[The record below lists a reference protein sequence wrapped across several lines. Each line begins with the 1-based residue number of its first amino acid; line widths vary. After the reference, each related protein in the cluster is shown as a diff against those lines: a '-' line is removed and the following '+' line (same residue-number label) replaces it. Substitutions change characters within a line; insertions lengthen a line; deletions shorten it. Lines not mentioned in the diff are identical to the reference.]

1 MRLLTQTLLPAEK
14 LAVWG
19 PQRKKNTLTTSTGT
33 LGVGCVKS
41 EHPGSGPTV
50 LPDDPS
56 EHSHISAVCLIF
68 QYEVQSNIGGVCRIS
83 TWDFTGGQ
91 ESVNRQ
97 TLY

>member
-33 LGVGCVKS
+33 LGVGCVKRNILDQ
-41 EHPGSGPTV
+41 V
-50 LPDDPS
+50 LLFCPMTPQS
-56 EHSHISAVCLIF
+56 TATSVHLCLIF
-68 QYEVQSNIGGVCRIS
+68 QYEVQLNIGGVCRIS
-83 TWDFTGGQ
+83 AWDFTGGQ